1 MMPSQRSKGYLFTI
15 EAGRDLPAKRR
26 QGAWRYFFVAI
37 AVSYALVAVV
47 GFGPEISRG
56 PDLAHPRI
64 AYFHGAL
71 MSAWLL
77 LFIVQTSFVASGVVK
92 WHRTLG
98 LASIGL
104 AAVMWV
110 SLGVVSVAQLSK
122 FPFYDTLLEQLR
134 IMVLFALFFVWGV
147 LVRRDVSSHKRLLT
161 LAALILL
168 PAAVDRMYWLP
179 VFGFPNEYW
188 PYAIRFD
195 VLMVPLFV
203 FDFVSIKR
211 IHPITLIGT
220 GAIVASQVAIC
231 LIMAMP
237 AWHNFAHPAAS
248 IDRPVQQAPPN

>member
-1 MMPSQRSKGYLFTI
+1 MGYGVTI
-15 EAGRDLPAKRR
+15 AAGRELPAKRR
-26 QGAWRYFFVAI
+26 QGAWRYFFLAI

-47 GFGPEISRG
+47 GFVPELFRG
-56 PDLAHPRI
+56 PDLAHPVI
-64 AYFHGAL
+64 AYSHGAL

-77 LFIVQTSFVASGVVK
+77 LLIVQTSFVAAGVVK

-110 SLGVVSVAQLSK
+110 SLGVASVAQLSK
-122 FPFYDTLLEQLR
+122 FPFYDTLLVQLHT
-134 IMVLFALFFVWGV
+134 IVLFALFFVWGV

-161 LAALILL
+161 LAALVLL
-168 PAAVDRMYWLP
+168 PAAVDRMQWLP

-188 PYAIRFD
+188 PHAIRFD
-195 VLMVPLFV
+195 VLMIPLFA

-220 GAIVASQVAIC
+220 GAILAGQVAIC
-231 LIMAMP
+231 LILVMP
-237 AWHNFAHPAAS
+237 AWHNFAHPVPS
-248 IDRPVQQAPPN
+248 VTRLTINR